1 VAEANDPCKCLN
13 KGSLFN
19 SAMNA
24 KFSSNYGSSCMA
36 WDMSNC
42 ATNYREDQVDSWC
55 CANWCYVDKS
65 CPSAK
70 DSLNDGM
77 QGILYWSDNA
87 CPDDTALT
95 LQCPYRAKSN
105 STPAGDCTCK
115 TEQVPA
121 TVMNWTALG
130 LNETTYAGYGT
141 SCLPWD
147 SQECHL
153 LYPSLDSY
161 AMWCCLSWCWVDSSC
176 ATARA
181 STLWPG
187 HFFSISDTEKKLI
200 FQPPKQWWKQAQIID
215 VTMKYLKHP
224 KTPRE
229 ISFCYLSLICLCI
242 EQPFHLFFFKAMFTQ
257 ICGFTGFSVVVSIN
271 NRSN

>member
-1 VAEANDPCKCLN
+1 MQHVFSLGAFIYQNELSVKTGYAACNTATTPAPSTCKWTAVAAANDPCKCLN
-13 KGSLFN
+13 KGSLF
-19 SAMNA
+19 SAAMNA
-24 KFSSNYGSSCMA
+24 KFMSDYGSACMA

-55 CANWCYVDKS
+55 CSNWCYVDKS
-65 CPSAK
+65 CPSAR

-77 QGILYWSDNA
+77 QGTLYWSDNA
-87 CPDDTALT
+87 CPDDTSLM

-115 TEQVPA
+115 TEKVPA
-121 TVMNWTALG
+121 TAMNWTALG
-130 LNETTYAGYGT
+130 LNETTYEDYGT

-147 SQECHL
+147 SQECEK
-153 LYPSLDSY
+153 LYPSLDAY

-187 HFFSISDTEKKLI
+187 HFFSISDT
-200 FQPPKQWWKQAQIID
+200 FAD
-215 VTMKYLKHP
+215 
-224 KTPRE
+224 
-229 ISFCYLSLICLCI
+229 
-242 EQPFHLFFFKAMFTQ
+242 
-257 ICGFTGFSVVVSIN
+257 
-271 NRSN
+271 